1 MSNEFKLVR
10 VSSQGVQFGN
20 AWFSHEG
27 ITGYTAEQ
35 LNEGNCAVTVT
46 GKAYMDWL
54 AAAPQPPAL
63 GGEPE
68 VVGRQCFPSEA
79 MQAVPAYHKTPWID
93 DKVSQQPSE
102 PDFYRVEPLIRL
114 SDHSAHLATL
124 QTEIE
129 RQSTVIDRQKNLI
142 QSLRDE
148 LTESYAVGS
157 ADRLKAWCDELE
169 HRATDVVEGLD
180 GEELPGAMT
189 MRIRKLKAA
198 LSKPA
203 GSDPV

>member
-1 MSNEFKLVR
+1 MSNEFKLVP
-10 VSSQGVQFGN
+10 VEPTSEMTFVGQGLRYDPVNSIG
-20 AWFSHEG
+20 E
-27 ITGYTAEQ
+27 IYRR
-35 LNEGNCAVTVT
+35 
-46 GKAYMDWL
+46 ML

-68 VVGRQCFPSEA
+68 VLAWMYRREGGEILGQLVAIESDDLKYVREGQYCEGRTLLTPRSDYYGW
-79 MQAVPAYHKTPWID
+79 QALID
-93 DKVSQQPSE
+93 RAHVA
-102 PDFYRVEPLIRL
+102 PLQ
-114 SDHSAHLATL
+114 A
-124 QTEIE
+124 EIE

-203 GSDPV
+203 GSEQ